1 MAFKMSDSEEKARER
16 CKELK
21 VSGDMPTDMQIAS
34 TIECS
39 DTRIF
44 VFPSQRNKYQDL
56 YLSIETALGSLIQ
69 QKMDRLIVTIFSTA
83 PKQQIYEQC
92 MKENR
97 KVQLHAGSMH

>member
-69 QKMDRLIVTIFSTA
+69 QKMDRFNCYYFLNSSKTA
-83 PKQQIYEQC
+83 NIRAVYE
-92 MKENR
+92 R
-97 KVQLHAGSMH
+97 T